1 MLDAFD
7 RNEEVVVFMNQS
19 ATDIERYVA
28 DKSIQPLKKTAKNNT
43 DKFSEIRRKLKDK
56 EIKIERDLRDA
67 EQFVNSYVI
76 VEDRLKQV
84 DEKMKEIKE
93 DCKEPEEIR
102 KNLETSK
109 VMLTSDLFFLSF
121 SV

>member
-28 DKSIQPLKKTAKNNT
+28 DKSIQPLKKTSKNNT

-93 DCKEPEEIR
+93 DSKEPEEIR

-109 VMLTSDLFFLSF
+109 VMLICD
-121 SV
+121 